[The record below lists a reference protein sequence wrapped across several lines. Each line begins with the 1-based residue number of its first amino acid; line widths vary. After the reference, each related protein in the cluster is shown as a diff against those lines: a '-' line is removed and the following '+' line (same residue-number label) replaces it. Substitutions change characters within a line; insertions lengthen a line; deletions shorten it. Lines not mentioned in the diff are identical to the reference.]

1 MERLETDSCRILL
14 ARAEIDAQISRIQ
27 GQVRE
32 DLDSLLV
39 AEVVYASGEPQVWF
53 CKSCGS

>member
-1 MERLETDSCRILL
+1 MERLETDCCRVLL

-32 DLDSLLV
+32 DLDSLLE
-39 AEVVYASGEPQVWF
+39 AEVVYASEQPQVWF
-53 CKSCGS
+53 CKSCAS